1 MKYISYIPVYTEN
14 MLTNDMITN
23 DDAFCFFLFL
33 FFLLLVVVVMVV
45 VTFQPCVTQMYLCA
59 AQICDHN
66 CVCGC
71 VRMRTGEEE
80 EKLSQLAK
88 MLEGYLW
95 LIALSS

>member
-1 MKYISYIPVYTEN
+1 
-14 MLTNDMITN
+14 
-23 DDAFCFFLFL
+23 
-33 FFLLLVVVVMVV
+33 
-45 VTFQPCVTQMYLCA
+45 MYLCA
-59 AQICDHN
+59 AQIYDHN

-71 VRMRTGEEE
+71 VRMRTGEE

>member
-1 MKYISYIPVYTEN
+1 

-33 FFLLLVVVVMVV
+33 FLLLLVVMVV

-59 AQICDHN
+59 AQIYDHN
-66 CVCGC
+66 CGC